1 MDLNKIFKNKKL
13 KQSKKDLQELFLSR
27 IISYPKNIDVFK
39 NKYVYRSLEEI
50 IMRMSI
56 KQIEYFLSKPP
67 IVFISISGIYSC
79 AIDNNQNEYLVLLFP
94 DLIKKL
100 SCADNS
106 EGLAILA
113 HELGHFFHEH
123 SRKSISPLKAQVE
136 ADDFAFELG
145 LGRELSEILS
155 RFDDLNSKTR
165 LSYLTAKILSS
176 PTEN

>member
-1 MDLNKIFKNKKL
+1 MNFQNIFKQKKNQKNTIEL
-13 KQSKKDLQELFLSR
+13 QKLLLSKT
-27 IISYPKNIDVFK
+27 ISYSKNIDVFK
-39 NKYVYRSLEEI
+39 NKYIYRSLEEI
-50 IMRMSI
+50 IMRMSSS
-56 KQIEYFLSKPP
+56 QIEYFIRQNP

-79 AIDNNQNEYLVLLFP
+79 AIDNNQNEYLILLFP

-123 SRKSISPLKAQVE
+123 SKKAISPLKAQVE

-176 PTEN
+176 PSEN